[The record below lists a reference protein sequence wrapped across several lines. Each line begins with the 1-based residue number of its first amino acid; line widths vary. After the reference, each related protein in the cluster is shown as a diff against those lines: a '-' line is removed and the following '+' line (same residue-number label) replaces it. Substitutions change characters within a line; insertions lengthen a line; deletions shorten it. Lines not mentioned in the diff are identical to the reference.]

1 MKRTINIWANL
12 DWTTVFIYLLL
23 VIIGWL
29 NIYAAVYSEE
39 HNSIFDLEMRYGK
52 QMLWIVAALIMAAT
66 IMFIDLRF
74 YTFFAYVIYA
84 LALLML
90 LAVAVLGKEV
100 NGARSWFELG
110 SLRIQPTEFAKVATC
125 LALAKYLSSYN
136 VKIEKLWTLFIVAI
150 IIFVPSGIIM
160 LQPDF
165 GSVIVFLSLSFVLY
179 REGFPG
185 GFLFFG
191 FLLVFL
197 FVFAL
202 VASPLTIIIFIISIA
217 LLSLLVLNRSYREPI
232 IGLIS
237 ILAIFWLIFGIDK
250 LFSIQLSYYMILLIS
265 SIIASIATL
274 VLNIFKKIPYAFW
287 IVILMFI
294 AIAFTYSVDYVF
306 DNFLEQHQQQRV
318 NIMLG
323 KESDLRG
330 AEYNVNQSKIAIGSG
345 GFIGKGFLQGTQTK
359 FNFVPEQSTDFIF
372 CTVGEEWGFLGS
384 LFVIG
389 LFGLLLVRLIYLSER
404 QRSAFS
410 RIYGYGVASI
420 LFFHIAINIG
430 MTIGALPVIGIPLPF
445 FSYGGSSLW
454 AFTILLFIFLRLDA
468 GRLELFH

>member
-1 MKRTINIWANL
+1 MKRTVNIWANL
-12 DWTTVFIYLLL
+12 DWFTVVIFLLL
-23 VIIGWL
+23 VIMGWL

-39 HNSIFDLEMRYGK
+39 HNSIFDLDMRYGK
-52 QMLWIVAALIMAAT
+52 QMLWIIAALVMAAV

-74 YTFFAYVIYA
+74 YSFFSYVIYT
-84 LALLML
+84 LAIISLFVV
-90 LAVAVLGKEV
+90 AVAGKEV

-110 SLRIQPTEFAKVATC
+110 SIRIQPTEFAKVATC

-136 VKIEKLWTLFIVAI
+136 VKIERLLTLLIVALI
-150 IIFVPSGIIM
+150 IIIPAGCIL

-165 GSVIVFLSLSFVLY
+165 GSLIVFLALSFVLY

-202 VASPLTIIIFIISIA
+202 LASQLTILIFNISLA
-217 LLSLLVLNRSYREPI
+217 LLALLVLNRRYKEPI
-232 IGLIS
+232 IGALG
-237 ILAIFWLIFGIDK
+237 ILAFYFLLFGINK
-250 LFSIQLSYYMILLIS
+250 LFKIYLSYYFILLIAA
-265 SIIASIATL
+265 IIVGIGTL
-274 VLNIFKKIPYAFW
+274 VYNFFKKIPYAYW

-294 AIAFTYSVDYVF
+294 AIGFTYSVDYVF
-306 DNFLEQHQQQRV
+306 NNFMETHQQQRV
-318 NIMLG
+318 NILLG
-323 KESDLRG
+323 KESDLQG

-345 GFIGKGFLQGTQTK
+345 GFFGKGFLQGTQTK

-372 CTVGEEWGFLGS
+372 CTVGEEWGFFGS
-384 LFVIG
+384 FLVIA
-389 LFGLLLVRLIYLSER
+389 LFGILLVRIIYLSER

-468 GRLELFH
+468 SRLELFH